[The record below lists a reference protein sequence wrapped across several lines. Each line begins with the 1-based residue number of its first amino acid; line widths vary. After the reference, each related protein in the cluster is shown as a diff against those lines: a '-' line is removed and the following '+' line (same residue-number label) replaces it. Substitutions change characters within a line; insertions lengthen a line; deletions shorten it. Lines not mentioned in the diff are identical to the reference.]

1 MRSSEEIIVF
11 LWGALTSQIARH
23 LDIKL
28 LRGPIGHCLLM
39 HMEPARELATE
50 RYFPRKSKDTQL
62 EF

>member
-1 MRSSEEIIVF
+1 MSSSEEIIAL
-11 LWGALTSQIARH
+11 LWGALTCQIARH

-28 LRGPIGHCLLM
+28 LRGPTGHCLLM

-50 RYFPRKSKDTQL
+50 KYFPRKSKDTQL